1 MSKLLLLITLLLQ
14 GLRCI
19 AQPVAADRILA
30 KGYQPRLLEQA
41 TATLIARNTV
51 SSAKPVV
58 YKAGK
63 TVILLTG
70 FEVKPGS
77 VFTAYPEA
85 VSQLAWRET
94 ETESMRISTHPNP
107 FDDVTRITYQLVKT
121 GRTRLFISDAEGR
134 LVSNLV
140 DQQQE
145 TGQHQVEWRTG
156 NLPTGTYV
164 CTLDVGGER
173 LSKRIIR
180 K

>member
-1 MSKLLLLITLLLQ
+1 M
-14 GLRCI
+14 
-19 AQPVAADRILA
+19 AQPVAADRVLTQE
-30 KGYQPRLLEQA
+30 YQPRSLEQA
-41 TATLIARNTV
+41 TTTLVARNTV

-63 TVILLTG
+63 TVILLAG
-70 FEVKPGS
+70 FDAKPGS

-85 VSQLAWRET
+85 VSRLAWLET
-94 ETESMRISTHPNP
+94 ETESMRITTHPNP
-107 FDDVTRITYQLVKT
+107 FDDVTRITYQLIKT

-145 TGQHQVEWRTG
+145 TGQHQVEWRAG

-173 LSKRIIR
+173 LSKRIIL